1 MKQYKERVA
10 DGLLTRKLEGMGAV
24 LVQGAKW
31 CGKTTTCEQ
40 VARSV
45 LYMGDPKKRKENL
58 DMASINVTALLE
70 GAKPRLIDE
79 WQVAPVFWDAIR
91 HAVDH
96 ADASGQFIL
105 TGSVV
110 PPKTDEKTHSGTGRI
125 ARLTMRPM
133 TLWESG
139 ESSGTVSLADL
150 FSGKAPESGRAS
162 GRELEEI
169 AFLACRGGWPQA
181 VLQRRG
187 IALDRAFDYVDAVA
201 DEDISRVD
209 GVERDPIR
217 ARRLLRSYA
226 RLQGTQSNLKA
237 IKLDMA
243 GGGIDAP
250 DEDTVAS
257 YRNAL
262 AKLFFIE
269 DMPAWCPNLRCRTPI
284 RTSNTRYFVDPSIA
298 TASLGLGP
306 GDLMSD
312 LTSFGFF
319 FETMAVRD
327 LRVYAEALSGGVA
340 HYRDASGLECDAVV
354 HLRNGAYGLVEVKL
368 GGDRL
373 IAEGVANLEA
383 FSGKIDTK
391 TMKAPAFRMVVTA
404 VGDYAYRRPS
414 DGIYVCPLTALRP

>member
-1 MKQYKERVA
+1 MKRYAKRVA
-10 DGLLTRKLEGMGAV
+10 DSLLARKLQGLGAV

-40 VARSV
+40 VAKSV

-58 DMASINVTALLE
+58 EMASIDVTSLLE

-96 ADASGQFIL
+96 ADGPGQFIL

-110 PPKTDEKTHSGTGRI
+110 PPKTEEKTHSGTGRI

-139 ESSGTVSLADL
+139 ESSGTISLAEL
-150 FSGKAPESGRAS
+150 FSGTAPDSARAM

-181 VLQRRG
+181 VLRKG
-187 IALDRAFDYVDAVA
+187 DVALDLAFDYVDSVA

-209 GVERDPIR
+209 DVRRDPAR

-226 RLQGTQSNLKA
+226 RLQGSQANLKA

-257 YRNAL
+257 YRGAL
-262 AKLFFIE
+262 EKLFVVE
-269 DMPAWCPNLRCRTPI
+269 DVPAWCPNLRCRTPI
-284 RTSNTRYFVDPSIA
+284 RTSGTRCFVDPSIA
-298 TASLGLGP
+298 AASLGLGP
-306 GDLMSD
+306 GGLMSD
-312 LTSFGFF
+312 LTTFGFF
-319 FETMAVRD
+319 FETLAVRD
-327 LRVYAEALSGGVA
+327 LRVYAEALSGSVA
-340 HYRDASGLECDAVV
+340 HYRDASGLECDAVI

-368 GGDRL
+368 CGDRL
-373 IAEGVANLEA
+373 VAEGVETLLA
-383 FSGKIDTK
+383 FSGKIDTDA
-391 TMKAPAFRMVVTA
+391 MKAPAFRMVLTA
-404 VGDYAYRRPS
+404 VGDYAYRRPA
-414 DGIYVCPLTALRP
+414 DGVYVCPLSALCP

>member
-1 MKQYKERVA
+1 MKKYAKRVA
-10 DGLLTRKLEGMGAV
+10 DELLARKLEGMGAV

-40 VARSV
+40 VAASV

-58 DMASINVTALLE
+58 DMASIDVTALLE
-70 GAKPRLIDE
+70 GAKPRLVDE

-91 HAVDH
+91 HLVDH
-96 ADASGQFIL
+96 ADGAGQFIL

-110 PPKTDEKTHSGTGRI
+110 PPKTEEKTHSGTGRI

-139 ESSGTVSLADL
+139 ESSGTVSLGDL
-150 FSGKAPESGRAS
+150 FSGKAPKSARAA

-209 GVERDPIR
+209 GVQRDPAR

-226 RLQGTQSNLKA
+226 RLQGTQSNLRA

-243 GGGIDAP
+243 GDGIDAP

-262 AKLFFIE
+262 AKLFVVE

-284 RTSNTRYFVDPSIA
+284 RTSDTRYFVDPSIA

-340 HYRDASGLECDAVV
+340 HYRDASGLECDSVV

-391 TMKAPAFRMVVTA
+391 TMKPPAFRMVVTA
-404 VGDYAYRRPS
+404 VGDYAYRRPA
-414 DGIYVCPLTALRP
+414 DGIYICPLTALRP